1 MLFVNMPGLL
11 LWKTRNKIWVDKGSE
26 FCIRS
31 TKSWLQD
38 IDNEIQ
44 HIMKENLLL
53 LKNLLEFQR
62 IKSTNI

>member
-1 MLFVNMPGLL
+1 MFFVNMPGLL
-11 LWKTRNKIWVDKGSE
+11 LWKTRNKIWVNKGSE

>member
-1 MLFVNMPGLL
+1 MFFVNMPGLL